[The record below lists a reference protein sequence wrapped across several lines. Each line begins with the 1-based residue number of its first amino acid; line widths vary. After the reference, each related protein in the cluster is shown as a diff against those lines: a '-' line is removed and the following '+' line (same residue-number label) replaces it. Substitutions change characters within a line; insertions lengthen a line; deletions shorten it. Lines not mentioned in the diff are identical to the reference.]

1 MKRFWARQV
10 AQLMLG
16 LGGAGIVAVALSAVS
31 ESHANNLPGYLKALA
46 SRLTQLSKG
55 DFGHSLISGLPVLS
69 ELHQQL
75 PPTLM
80 LIASGAALALL
91 IGLPL
96 GLLFAI
102 GTIRKLA
109 APLLQIATA
118 TPLFC
123 VGLALAYLT
132 VRFLHWPVSINM
144 RMGQT
149 IPAEEA
155 LRLMAPPIA
164 TVGLA
169 GATAVQ
175 LALRRAAAH
184 SSDGAFRT
192 GMKRMGLSATEIEL
206 RYVLPQILAGLLV
219 RAGDI
224 ALALVSAAVI
234 AEWVFHRGGAADL
247 FVKSVALTDWNM
259 TAVILFAFAALTIT
273 TNFLGRICGY
283 LLARHEEG

>member
-10 AQLMLG
+10 ARLILG
-16 LGGAGIVAVALSAVS
+16 LGGAAIVAVALSAIS
-31 ESHANNLPGYLKALA
+31 EPHANNLPGYLMALA
-46 SRLTQLSKG
+46 ARLTQLSKG
-55 DFGHSLISGLPVLS
+55 DFGHSLISGLPVLA
-69 ELHQQL
+69 ELRQQL
-75 PPTLM
+75 PPTFV
-80 LIASGAALALL
+80 LIGSGAVLALL

-102 GTIRKLA
+102 GAIRRLA
-109 APLLQIATA
+109 SPLLQIVTA

-123 VGLALAYLT
+123 VGLALAYFT
-132 VRFLHWPVSINM
+132 VRVLHWPVSINM
-144 RMGQT
+144 RIGQS

-155 LRLMAPPIA
+155 LRLMAPAVA

-169 GATAVQ
+169 GAAAVQ

-206 RYVLPQILAGLLV
+206 RYVLPQILAGLMV

-224 ALALVSAAVI
+224 ALALVSAAVV

-259 TAVILFAFAALTIT
+259 TAVILFSFAALTIT
-273 TNFLGRICGY
+273 TNFLGQIFGY
-283 LLARHEEG
+283 LLARQEEG